1 MGLVSIDSIMPESL
15 IEEITKKMTELEAE
29 WSKPKPEDPSLS
41 QIPGYS
47 HYMDSTLHK
56 IEKAP
61 PLLTEEDQ
69 RFTPVTFTEDR
80 LTSRIN
86 WYKNQVFESVTQ
98 FLLSQHPGD
107 FNRIT
112 DLEILEVG
120 ETSNGS
126 AQDLHKLNQVNYMF
140 LRKLWDPSDIH
151 LYVSWKAKYK
161 YLIKKEKRDDVKM
174 SDLTLGPEG
183 YSSGA
188 ASVKSEKCES
198 RGSKK
203 EEGEI
208 VISFPVKEYE
218 NLTQGTAI
226 DYIAAL
232 GLSGLKLKAEIDGS
246 YITQEGVVLWGDSSK
261 GNPVFLINYY
271 KPAMS
276 EAAAKKAED
285 LVNSNT
291 AKIEEM
297 KKDVDQVYS
306 QAVNSAN
313 SIYSQMREELKLY
326 FKDLKSECTK
336 LSNVVG
342 DFAKQV
348 AKLPAMSI
356 VTTPTGPGVAINV
369 IFGVTNILKGF
380 ANLMT
385 SSISTI
391 ETLMKK
397 LKFDKY
403 SSWIPS
409 LGGIYKS
416 TSRLLNIAKTEISLV
431 ENLI

>member
-1 MGLVSIDSIMPESL
+1 MNSIMPESM
-15 IEEITKKMTELEAE
+15 IDEITKKMAELEAE
-29 WSKPKPEDPSLS
+29 WAKPKPEDPSLP

-47 HYMDSTLHK
+47 HYMDLTLHK

-61 PLLTEEDQ
+61 PLLTDEDQ

-80 LTSRIN
+80 LTERIN

-98 FLLSQHPGD
+98 FLLSQHPED

-112 DLEILEVG
+112 DLEIREVG

-126 AQDLHKLNQVNYMF
+126 AEDLHKLNQVNYMF

-161 YLIKKEKRDDVKM
+161 YLVKKEKRDDVKM

-183 YSSGA
+183 YSEGS
-188 ASVKSEKCES
+188 ASVKSVKAES

-218 NLTQGTAI
+218 NLTQSIAI
-226 DYIAAL
+226 DYVAAL
-232 GLSGLKLKAEIDGS
+232 NLSGLKLKAEIDGS

-276 EAAAKKAED
+276 EVAIKKAES
-285 LVNSNT
+285 LAKSNT
-291 AKIEEM
+291 AKIEDM
-297 KKDVDQVYS
+297 KKEADKVYS
-306 QAVNSAN
+306 ETINSAKG
-313 SIYSQMREELKLY
+313 IYAQLREELKLY
-326 FKDLKSECTK
+326 FSDLKSECTK
-336 LSNVVG
+336 LSNVAG

-356 VTTPTGPGVAINV
+356 VTTPTGPGVAVNV
-369 IFGVTNILKGF
+369 IFGVTNILKSF

-385 SSISTI
+385 SSITTI
-391 ETLMKK
+391 ENLMKK
-397 LKFDKY
+397 LQFEKF

-409 LGGIYKS
+409 LKDIYKS
-416 TSRLLNIAKTEISLV
+416 TKSLLALAKVEISVV
-431 ENLI
+431 EKLI